1 MENSGIAAGIFF
13 SQNQFPTEGKKGCL
27 WTMKNWQ
34 DLCVP
39 DAVVHYSEI
48 IPTNNSP
55 VHKRCICLETEET
68 ARDWQNLSQPHGL
81 WPRGY
86 KGRSSYCLGNV
97 FLKMSARL
105 CNAWARGRKEMA
117 LMAPRWPD
125 VVEWVLDTIKAMD
138 MNTSLSW
145 KFAFQFWQLPQ
156 HQSGASRKHY
166 S

>member
-13 SQNQFPTEGKKGCL
+13 SQNQFPTEGEKGCL

-68 ARDWQNLSQPHGL
+68 AETDRTYHNHMDSGPEATKAEA
-81 WPRGY
+81 PI
-86 KGRSSYCLGNV
+86 
-97 FLKMSARL
+97 
-105 CNAWARGRKEMA
+105 AWA
-117 LMAPRWPD
+117 
-125 VVEWVLDTIKAMD
+125 TY
-138 MNTSLSW
+138 
-145 KFAFQFWQLPQ
+145 F
-156 HQSGASRKHY
+156 
-166 S
+166 

>member
-1 MENSGIAAGIFF
+1 MLVENSGIAAGIFF

-68 ARDWQNLSQPHGL
+68 AETDRTYHNHMDSGPEATKAEA
-81 WPRGY
+81 PI
-86 KGRSSYCLGNV
+86 
-97 FLKMSARL
+97 
-105 CNAWARGRKEMA
+105 AWA
-117 LMAPRWPD
+117 
-125 VVEWVLDTIKAMD
+125 TY
-138 MNTSLSW
+138 
-145 KFAFQFWQLPQ
+145 F
-156 HQSGASRKHY
+156 
-166 S
+166 